1 MIHEFFKPRE
11 KMKIR
16 TLLSSFVFALAAASA
31 NAGVISN
38 TAAADDWF
46 HASNNYSSFTVSGDP
61 GDGYL
66 RTFGHDFY
74 NRSALEFSLAG
85 IDAGSSINSA
95 TFKIQS
101 RGTAVSGATFSFWGY
116 SGDGSITNAD
126 GGQTATLLGTAA
138 TQDGQP
144 LYTLDVTSFIQNLV
158 NNAGQYAGILITV
171 SDQGGFHGSD
181 FVSSESSWAPVS
193 DRPNLTVDFSAAP
206 VQDVP
211 EPASLALFAV
221 ALAAFAVARRKS
233 QRN

>member
-1 MIHEFFKPRE
+1 MQ
-11 KMKIR
+11 
-16 TLLSSFVFALAAASA
+16 AAARNEDPSDLFLRLTQL
-31 NAGVISN
+31 NDVGVALSRETDIARLLEAILV
-38 TAAADDWF
+38 AA
-46 HASNNYSSFTVSGDP
+46 
-61 GDGYL
+61 
-66 RTFGHDFY
+66 
-74 NRSALEFSLAG
+74 
-85 IDAGSSINSA
+85 
-95 TFKIQS
+95 K
-101 RGTAVSGATFSFWGY
+101 
-116 SGDGSITNAD
+116 SITNAD